1 MRPARLNIRLAHP
14 ATGMSVSSLTV
25 PFALFALVV
34 IAIRTAAHPF
44 VHLTAASAAATVLLA
59 GLVTRA
65 VLGRCGYL
73 HLTRWDAGALL
84 LTAATGLVAWSKAP
98 TNSDVDLYHH
108 QAIIM
113 QTVGGVPAG
122 MANVHDRLGFV
133 SGIHPLGALLEVLT
147 GANGSRLAV
156 SAVVLLALLALTDSV
171 RRMHH
176 GTPASA
182 DLARVSAI
190 AFLMSHGLME
200 PSYWLSSP
208 SPDLPFAL
216 TSVVA
221 STAGLSVF
229 SARKSKHVDHE
240 SRVLIVFLVLAVW
253 LRPLAIVVLP
263 VIIVGLARNRVLP
276 SVRLV
281 LAASTALAVRF
292 LYALYASGHP
302 LFPVAVPGWKP
313 PWSVS
318 LESAATTSA
327 IVRGWAR
334 LPGGDPAAVL
344 ADWSWIEW
352 WWSYHGP
359 RLWLIVVLLVTSAVV
374 VIFQTRATT
383 LSDDLVALSLLFVPV
398 IAWFLTAPDPR
409 FALGYLILPPLFL
422 LGRTFRAERMSLKRP
437 WATPNFVTC
446 GAIVLFAI
454 SLITGVIQS
463 APSETSTAIPATSE
477 MMDDP
482 VVSVPEDGRCR
493 RSLWCNPQRVVVV
506 SSSRIGPID
515 YISIADEERP

>member
-1 MRPARLNIRLAHP
+1 MRHAPFDTRLTHP
-14 ATGMSVSSLTV
+14 ETGMSVSLLTV
-25 PFALFALVV
+25 PLALFAVV
-34 IAIRTAAHPF
+34 AIAIRTAAHPF
-44 VHLTAASAAATVLLA
+44 VQLTAGSAVATVLLA
-59 GLVTRA
+59 GLVTRT
-65 VLGRCGYL
+65 VLGRCGCL

-84 LTAATGLVAWSKAP
+84 LTAATGLVAWSKVP

-113 QTVGGVPAG
+113 QTVGDVPAG
-122 MANVHDRLGFV
+122 MANVHDRLGLV
-133 SGIHPLGALLEVLT
+133 SGIHPLGALLEVP
-147 GANGSRLAV
+147 GGGNGSRLAV

-171 RRMHH
+171 RRMRH
-176 GTPASA
+176 GTPTSA

-190 AFLMSHGLME
+190 ALLMSHGLME

-229 SARKSKHVDHE
+229 NARKSEDVDHE
-240 SRVLIVFLVLAVW
+240 SRVLIIFVVLAVW
-253 LRPLAIVVLP
+253 LRPLALVVLP
-263 VIIVGLARNRVLP
+263 VVIVGLAWNRVLP

-292 LYALYASGHP
+292 LYSLYASGHP
-302 LFPVAVPGWKP
+302 LFPVAIPGWKP

-318 LESAATTSA
+318 LESAASTSA
-327 IVRGWAR
+327 LVRGWAR

-359 RLWLIVVLLVTSAVV
+359 RLWIIALLLVISAVV
-374 VIFQTRATT
+374 MLLRTRAATRKH
-383 LSDDLVALSLLFVPV
+383 DLVTFALLFVPV

-422 LGRTFRAERMSLKRP
+422 LARAFRAERMSLKRL
-437 WATPNFVTC
+437 WATRNFVNC
-446 GAIVLFAI
+446 GAIVLVAV
-454 SLITGVIQS
+454 SLMIGVIQS
-463 APSETSTAIPATSE
+463 APSETLTAIPATSE
-477 MMDDP
+477 MLDEP
-482 VVSVPEDGRCR
+482 AVWVPEDGRCQR
-493 RSLWCNPQRVVVV
+493 TLWCNPQHVVVV
-506 SSSRIGPID
+506 SSSKIGPID
-515 YISIADEERP
+515 YLSIADEGRP

>member
-14 ATGMSVSSLTV
+14 DVGIGGSSLTV
-25 PFALFALVV
+25 PLALLTVV
-34 IAIRTAAHPF
+34 AIAIQTAAHPF
-44 VHLTAASAAATVLLA
+44 VQLTAASAAATVLLA
-59 GLVTRA
+59 GFVTRV

-84 LTAATGLVAWSKAP
+84 LTAATGLVAWSRAP

-122 MANVHDRLGFV
+122 LANVHDRLGLV
-133 SGIHPLGALLEVLT
+133 SGIHPLGALLEVPAS
-147 GANGSRLAV
+147 ANGSRLAV
-156 SAVVLLALLALTDSV
+156 SAVVLLALLAVTDSV
-171 RRMHH
+171 RRMRH
-176 GTPASA
+176 GTPTSA
-182 DLARVSAI
+182 DLARVAAI
-190 AFLMSHGLME
+190 AMLMSHGLME

-229 SARKSKHVDHE
+229 NARKSEQVDHE
-240 SRVLIVFLVLAVW
+240 SRVLIIFVVLAVW
-253 LRPLAIVVLP
+253 LRPLALVVLP
-263 VIIVGLARNRVLP
+263 VVIVGLARKHVLP

-281 LAASTALAVRF
+281 VAASAALAIRF
-292 LYALYASGHP
+292 LYSLYASGHP
-302 LFPVAVPGWKP
+302 FFPVAVPGWKP

-359 RLWLIVVLLVTSAVV
+359 RLWIVVLLLVTSAMVS
-374 VIFQTRATT
+374 ILQTRATT
-383 LSDDLVALSLLFVPV
+383 LFDDLVTFSLLFVPV

-422 LGRTFRAERMSLKRP
+422 LARTFRAEWMSLKHR
-437 WATPNFVTC
+437 WATPNFVIC

-454 SLITGVIQS
+454 SLITGVLQS
-463 APSETSTAIPATSE
+463 APSETSTAISATSE
-477 MMDDP
+477 MMDEP
-482 VVSVPEDGRCR
+482 VVSVPQDGRCR

-515 YISIADEERP
+515 YVSIADEERP